1 MNGLWGISVL
11 ALGLGMAAPA
21 SAQDETLF
29 ADITVT
35 GTRTPQD
42 AFDVPVVVTVIDA
55 EQIEEILATD
65 IKDLVRFEPGVTV
78 PSSPSRFTAAL
89 ASTGR
94 DGNSGFSIRGLG
106 GNRVLFQVD
115 GVRVPDGFSFGPA
128 AFGRGDYVDLDL
140 LQSVEILRGPGSALY
155 GSDGLAGVVSFITK
169 DPSDFLAEDENFGAR
184 LRAQYASADDSWSES
199 VVAAGR
205 WGDWSALVSYTRRDG
220 HEQDNQG
227 DDNSIDTRRTA
238 PNPQDIESNSA
249 LARIVYEP
257 NEQHRFRLTADYG
270 DRDIHTEVLSAR
282 AVLPPDGPALGSASV
297 LDLDGVDQGDRKRVA
312 LDYTFSNGEG
322 FISNAFVSAYA
333 QRSSLYQF
341 SAEDRNTAADRTRIT
356 TFDNDVWGAATQLE
370 SRFATGA
377 AEHTLIYGADYSVT
391 DQEGTRDGTVP
402 PVGEAFPTRAFPN
415 TEYTQ
420 AGVFIQDQ
428 IDFMDG
434 RVSFFPALRYD
445 AYELNA
451 TADALYTLPVADQSG
466 SRVTPRFGIVAWP
479 TERFGVFFNYAEG
492 FKAPSPSQVNNG
504 FSNPIFGYTS
514 VPNPDLRPE
523 TSEALELG
531 VRWRNVTLFG
541 GDLRAS
547 ANVFGS
553 WYEDFIDQIQVSGS
567 FAPLDPAIFQYINF
581 ASADVR
587 GAESRADIAWENG
600 FGVSLAVSYAE
611 GDVNDG
617 TGAAALESIEPWR
630 IVAGVSYN
638 APSGAWGGQLIGTY
652 SSKKDERDTTAP
664 FIPDAFAILD
674 ATAYW
679 NISDAAT
686 LRVGL
691 FNITDEKYWWWN
703 DVRGVSTAVDAYTQP
718 GRNFS
723 ASIAYRF

>member
-227 DDNSIDTRRTA
+227 DDNSLDTRRTA

-270 DRDIHTEVLSAR
+270 DRDIRTEVLSAR
-282 AVLPPDGPALGSASV
+282 AVLPPDGPALGSTSV

-617 TGAAALESIEPWR
+617 TGAAPLESIEPWR
-630 IVAGVSYN
+630 
-638 APSGAWGGQLIGTY
+638 
-652 SSKKDERDTTAP
+652 
-664 FIPDAFAILD
+664 
-674 ATAYW
+674 
-679 NISDAAT
+679 
-686 LRVGL
+686 
-691 FNITDEKYWWWN
+691 
-703 DVRGVSTAVDAYTQP
+703 
-718 GRNFS
+718 
-723 ASIAYRF
+723 

>member
-1 MNGLWGISVL
+1 
-11 ALGLGMAAPA
+11 MAAPA

-227 DDNSIDTRRTA
+227 DDNSLDTRRTA

-270 DRDIHTEVLSAR
+270 DRDIRTEVLSAR
-282 AVLPPDGPALGSASV
+282 AVLPPDGPALGSTSV

-617 TGAAALESIEPWR
+617 TGAAPLESIEPWR